1 MRLLTDATSCV
12 NLKNIMLNERS
23 QRLQGT
29 IASMIPYIRNIQKKQ
44 VGYDHLGLQAKK
56 GIKYAQVINV
66 NTQKGS

>member
-1 MRLLTDATSCV
+1 
-12 NLKNIMLNERS
+12 MLNERS